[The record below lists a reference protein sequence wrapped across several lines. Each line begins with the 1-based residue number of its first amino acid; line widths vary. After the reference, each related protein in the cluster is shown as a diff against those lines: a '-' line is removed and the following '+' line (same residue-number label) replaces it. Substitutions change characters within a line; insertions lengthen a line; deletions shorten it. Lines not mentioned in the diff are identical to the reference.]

1 MKKSGANTIG
11 EDALEKRVSAV
22 IRKHSMLGG
31 GETVLVGLSG
41 GPDSVCLLVLLC
53 RLRDEFRL
61 TVRAVYVNHN
71 LRPGETD
78 REIELCSRLCKD
90 LDVPFAVKSIDVN
103 SRVRES
109 GQNKQEA
116 ARDLRYAAFE
126 EAAFEA
132 RADRIALGHN
142 ADDQIETFF
151 MRLLRG
157 SGPGGLSGIP
167 PKRGKIIRPLIETE
181 RTDIEEFLIAEKI
194 QFAVDSSNLKA
205 DYLRNRLRQS
215 LVPGMKELNPG
226 LAGTI
231 LNTVSILQDEE
242 RFFDI
247 MVTKTLMKMISRK
260 TDERIELFM
269 APMEVMDIVMLR
281 RVLRRAIEETK
292 GLRGIGFVHIEDI
305 IRMIRYGKS
314 GDRLYLPKGI
324 RVIRD
329 YSLLVVTAAAPSKI
343 GEYELHP
350 PAELAIREAG
360 VVIRAS
366 MEENAADL
374 GDGKSRVVLDAGTM
388 RFPLNVRRRKD
399 GDFFLP
405 LGLGRRKKLQDYF
418 VDEKVPRDERDS
430 VPVVLSGDDIVWVA
444 GYRADDR
451 FRVTEKT
458 ERFLK
463 LNLLRGSW

>member
-1 MKKSGANTIG
+1 MKKSVGNTAG
-11 EDALEKRVSAV
+11 EPTLEKRVSSV
-22 IRKHSMLGG
+22 LKKHSLLAG

-41 GPDSVCLLVLLC
+41 GPDSVCLLSLLC
-53 RLRDEFRL
+53 MLRDEFRL
-61 TVRAVYVNHN
+61 AIRAVYVNHN
-71 LRPGETD
+71 LRPNETGQ
-78 REIELCSRLCKD
+78 EIQLCCGLCKD
-90 LDVPFAVKSIDVN
+90 LGVPFAVKSVDVN

-109 GQNKQEA
+109 GQNRQEA
-116 ARDLRYAAFE
+116 ARELRYAAFE

-132 RADRIALGHN
+132 GAGRIALAHN
-142 ADDQIETFF
+142 ADDQVETFF

-157 SGPGGLSGIP
+157 SGPRGLSGIP
-167 PKRGKIIRPLIETE
+167 PKRGHIIRPLIETE
-181 RTDIEEFLIAEKI
+181 RGDIEEFLNSRRIP
-194 QFAVDSSNLKA
+194 FVTDSSNLKT

-215 LVPGMKELNPG
+215 LVPELKGLNPG

-231 LNTVSILQDEE
+231 LNTVSILRDEE

-260 TDERIELFM
+260 TDEKIELFM
-269 APMEVMDIVMLR
+269 APMEVMDIVILR

-305 IRMIRYGKS
+305 IRLIKYGIS

-324 RVIRD
+324 RVIRG

-343 GEYELHP
+343 GECELQP

-360 VVIRAS
+360 LVIRAS
-366 MEENAADL
+366 LEEKAIGL
-374 GDGKSRVVLDAGTM
+374 GDGKSLAVLDAGDM
-388 RFPLNVRRRKD
+388 RFPLKVRRRKD
-399 GDFFLP
+399 GDSFLP
-405 LGLGRRKKLQDYF
+405 LGLGKRKKLQDYF

-430 VPVVLSGDDIVWVA
+430 VPIVLSGEDIVWVA

-451 FRVTEKT
+451 FKVTEKT
-458 ERFLK
+458 KRFLK
-463 LNLLRGSW
+463 LTLLQGSW